1 MTTKIANTV
10 GALMSALTTPA
21 GQADPYPLYREL
33 RELGPAA
40 HTPDGTL
47 VVSGYRLA
55 ATLARDHRLVK
66 RPDHGLA
73 AAGFADWREH
83 PGLRLMFTS
92 MLVRN
97 PPDHTRLRRLV
108 SGAFTA
114 RRVAGLRRAIAR
126 TVDRLLGELAGPDP
140 VDFVDAFAFPL
151 PVTVIG
157 ELLGVPD
164 TDRLRFQPLVRDWAG
179 VLDRLDG
186 PGVARAD
193 DAATEISE
201 YLRDLAAR
209 RRREPRDDLLS
220 ALVVPA
226 ADGALLDDD
235 ELITMAALLF
245 AAGFETTTGLLANG
259 LAALLEHPDQAALL
273 RENPELAGTATE
285 ELLRYDSPVQLLTSR
300 TAPEELHSGGLTL
313 PAGQRVV
320 LLLGAANRDPE
331 VFAEPDVLRLDREG
345 EPPLSFGGG
354 VHYCLGAPLA
364 RLEAQLAFPAL
375 LRAFPALTQAGPA
388 VVARKGLALH
398 GLTALPVTTGPRS
411 R

>member
-1 MTTKIANTV
+1 MTTTTANTV
-10 GALMSALTTPA
+10 GGLMSALTTPA

-40 HTPDGTL
+40 HTPDRTL

-55 ATLARDHRLVK
+55 STLLRDHRFLK
-66 RPDHGLA
+66 RPEHGLA
-73 AAGFADWREH
+73 VSGFPDWRDH

-114 RRVAGLRRAIAR
+114 RRVAGLRRAITR
-126 TVDRLLGELAGPDP
+126 TVERLLGDLAGTDP
-140 VDFVDAFAFPL
+140 LDFIDAFAFPL

-157 ELLGVPD
+157 ELLGVPEA
-164 TDRLRFQPLVRDWAG
+164 DRLRFQPLVRDWAG
-179 VLDRLDG
+179 VLDLLDG
-186 PGVARAD
+186 PAVAKA
-193 DAATEISE
+193 DAAADEISD
-201 YLRDLAAR
+201 YLRDLAAQ
-209 RRREPRDDLLS
+209 RRREPLDDLLS

-226 ADGALLDDD
+226 ADGARLDDD

-259 LAALLEHPDQAALL
+259 LVALLEHPEQASLL
-273 RENPELAGTATE
+273 RDDPELAGPATE

-300 TAPEELHSGGLTL
+300 TASEDLHSGGLAL
-313 PAGQRVV
+313 SAGQRVV
-320 LLLGAANRDPE
+320 ILLGAANRDPD
-331 VFAEPDVLRLDREG
+331 VFPEPDRLRLDRGG

-364 RLEAQLAFPAL
+364 RLEAQIALPAL
-375 LRAFPALTQAGPA
+375 LRAFPELTQAGPP
-388 VVARKGLALH
+388 VARKGLALH
-398 GLTALPVTTGPRS
+398 GLTALPVLAGVRAA
-411 R
+411 